1 METVFFKVLFLCVLS
16 FIPLEAL
23 NVEVVEAIEL

>member
-1 METVFFKVLFLCVLS
+1 METVFFKVLFLCILS

-23 NVEVVEAIEL
+23 SVEVLEVIEL